1 MKLSEAEWFTKIY
14 RKIYDV
20 LNAESMLPPPDQIT
34 ILRPADVKVR
44 DTVHGLCW
52 KEEKMIWFR
61 EQPPPPLFF
70 AHELLHLIDKDI
82 KLEEVYA
89 YNLSSLAV
97 ILAKKDIVPKKNIIR
112 LFDVNEEQLLQ
123 AIRKAYNYNFK
134 SLEDYFAFIGVIPHV
149 FEFEFSDGQYR
160 LKRSKYYDEKAVVI
174 ATITELIA
182 AAEFGDMV
190 ALNAIL
196 NLLI

>member
-1 MKLSEAEWFTKIY
+1 MKLSETRWFMGIY

-20 LNAESMLPPPDQIT
+20 LNVENLLPSIDEIT
-34 ILRPADVKVR
+34 VLQPSDVEVR

-52 KEEKMIWFR
+52 KEEKTIWFR
-61 EQPPPPLFF
+61 EQPPPLSFF

-97 ILAKKDIVPKKNIIR
+97 ILAKKDIIPRKNIIR
-112 LFDVNEEQLLQ
+112 LFDVSEEQLLQ
-123 AIRKAYNYNFK
+123 AIRKAYGYDFK
-134 SLEDYFAFIGVIPHV
+134 NLEEYFSFIGVIPHV
-149 FEFEFSDGQYR
+149 FEFEFSDGQYK
-160 LKRSKYYDEKAVVI
+160 LKRSKYYDEKAIVI

-182 AAEFGDMV
+182 AAEFNDTV